1 MEVMS
6 TEIRLGGIFI
16 VHDIYYPKSIKEFQV
31 LKIIENDESWEIL
44 EKTNSKQGMLIARKI
59 L

>member
-1 MEVMS
+1 MS